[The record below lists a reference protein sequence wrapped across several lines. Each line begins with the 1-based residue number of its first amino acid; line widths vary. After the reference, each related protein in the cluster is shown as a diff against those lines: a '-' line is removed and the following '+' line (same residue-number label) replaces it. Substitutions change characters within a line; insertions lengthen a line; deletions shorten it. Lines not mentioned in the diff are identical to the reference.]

1 MPIILGWIVL
11 AIIVGVAANTRGR
24 SPVGW
29 TLLALVVSPLIAGL
43 LVLAL
48 PNMHVEFAVDEAAL
62 RRNVERPPRPFPWA
76 RLAVGIIFVSV
87 IAAGM
92 WLSKNS
98 GSATISPTA
107 LTSVSD
113 ASPHNG
119 ANDYL
124 LGLSDEARLKMLGG
138 VIGNK
143 CSAKS
148 TFYMGI
154 GASGLAKDK
163 GFWSVQCRDGR
174 AFAVE
179 ANTDGTSVVLEC
191 SLLKSMHAGE
201 CFKKLAD

>member
-1 MPIILGWIVL
+1 MG
-11 AIIVGVAANTRGR
+11 IIV
-24 SPVGW
+24 
-29 TLLALVVSPLIAGL
+29 
-43 LVLAL
+43 
-48 PNMHVEFAVDEAAL
+48 
-62 RRNVERPPRPFPWA
+62 
-76 RLAVGIIFVSV
+76 VSV

-98 GSATISPTA
+98 ESTNTTPAA

-113 ASPHNG
+113 TGPRNG

-124 LGLSDEARLKMLGG
+124 LALSEDARVKILGG
-138 VIGNK
+138 VILGNK

-179 ANTDGTSVVLEC
+179 ANPDGTSVVLEMPA
-191 SLLKSMHAGE
+191 SKIHARGRM
-201 CFKKLAD
+201 L

>member
-1 MPIILGWIVL
+1 VPIILGWIVL

-48 PNMHVEFAVDEAAL
+48 PNMHTEFAVDENAL
-62 RRNVERPPRPFPWA
+62 RRNVRGPRQSPWSRWA
-76 RLAVGIIFVSV
+76 LPIIVIAPLALAVWMVSTSPHSNSTT
-87 IAAGM
+87 AA
-92 WLSKNS
+92 
-98 GSATISPTA
+98 ATIGGEAPQ
-107 LTSVSD
+107 
-113 ASPHNG
+113 NG
-119 ANDYL
+119 ANTYL
-124 LGLSDEARLKMLGG
+124 LSLSPDARGQMLGKTVG
-138 VIGNK
+138 DK

-154 GASGLAKDK
+154 GTSDFSK
-163 GFWSVQCRDGR
+163 GKAFWSVQCRDGR

-179 ANTDGTSVVLEC
+179 ANPDGTNTVLEC

-201 CFKKLAD
+201 CFKKLD

>member
-1 MPIILGWIVL
+1 VPVVLVWIVL

-24 SPVGW
+24 NPLGW
-29 TLLALVVSPLIAGL
+29 TLLALVASPLIAGL

-48 PNMHVEFAVDEAAL
+48 PSLRSDFSVDDATLRGNVQRPPLRFPWGIFAVGLAAISAI
-62 RRNVERPPRPFPWA
+62 VFGIW
-76 RLAVGIIFVSV
+76 VGKSPNDF
-87 IAAGM
+87 
-92 WLSKNS
+92 
-98 GSATISPTA
+98 SASPTA
-107 LTSVSD
+107 LTSVS
-113 ASPHNG
+113 ANGPRNG

-124 LGLSDEARLKMLGG
+124 LALSDDARLKMLGG
-138 VIGNK
+138 VVGNK

-163 GFWSVQCRDGR
+163 GFWTVQCRDGR

-179 ANTDGTSVVLEC
+179 ANPDGTSIVLEC

-201 CFKKLAD
+201 CFRKLD